1 MPNSTSTTTSTEN
14 NGIIQR
20 RPDRSFGETTI
31 EERNRIVGRFQAG
44 QSFNQIAK
52 QTGVS
57 CSSVSRLIARFQKTG
72 SVENKPR
79 KGRPPITG
87 ELERN
92 ALIEIGRSSNRQWN
106 FEKVLKEYHDQGNV
120 QISETNARR
129 ILRDAKIKLNRS
141 RMGPE
146 KGFKQ
151 KRLLTAQNQIDTIP
165 SNLNDDQ
172 STQPFQ
178 SNAVSQLLNPSV
190 DSSSSSSY
198 HQR

>member
-1 MPNSTSTTTSTEN
+1 MPSTSSTSASNEN
-14 NGIIQR
+14 HDTSQR

-72 SVENKPR
+72 SVENRPR
-79 KGRPPITG
+79 KGRPSVTG
-87 ELERN
+87 ELEKN
-92 ALIEIGRSSNRQWN
+92 ALIEIGRTNRQWN
-106 FEKVLKEYHDQGNV
+106 LEKVLKQYHDQGNS
-120 QISETNARR
+120 QISQTNARR
-129 ILRDAKIKLNRS
+129 ILKSAKIKLGRS

-151 KRLLTAQNQIDTIP
+151 KRLSAAQNAINSQQQSDTAQQIP
-165 SNLNDDQ
+165 MQ
-172 STQPFQ
+172 YQ
-178 SNAVSQLLNPSV
+178 A
-190 DSSSSSSY
+190 
-198 HQR
+198 